1 MAKNPDH
8 PKKPAKAPKSKAPNS
23 KASRPDV
30 QPIGPALAELLNP
43 AINRGDAGLGSGTG
57 LKLPPDNSWDRRAGG
72 EAAAH
77 RARASTRGTSADV
90 AKRDASVGG
99 STSRGAPPPNPP
111 IKSGAGSPP
120 QAGEGSRRLANRDDA
135 SFSPP
140 PVRRSPWAK
149 ADGGEGSGVGGGA
162 ANTSGSEFAEGG
174 AAGPSSSEVAETP
187 PTPDPSPPLR
197 GGRGEES
204 LDESRPGFSESPQRE
219 FAPANYGTAATIPT
233 LDPELAKQL
242 GFTTEEEDAAA
253 MARPPRNKMEAL
265 GVAATA
271 DALDALIRDGRPEFK
286 GEDGQIKI
294 WTPHRPPRPE
304 KSEGG
309 QPFVI
314 KSEYEPKGDQPTAI
328 RELVEGIGRL
338 DRTQVLL
345 GVTGSGKTYT
355 MAKVIEATQ
364 RPAIILAPNKTLA
377 AQLYGE
383 FKSFFPDNAVEYFVS
398 YYDYYQPEAYVPRT
412 DTYIEKDS
420 SINEQIDRMRHSAT
434 RALLE
439 RDDVIIVASVSCIY
453 GIGSVETYTAM
464 TFALKKGERIDQ
476 RQLIA
481 DLVALQYKR
490 TQADFTRGTFR
501 VRGDVIDIFPAH
513 YEDRAWRVNLFGDTV
528 ENIEEFDPL
537 TGHKQDE
544 LEFIKIYANSH
555 YVTPRPTLVQ
565 AIKSIKSELKMRLDQ
580 LNNQGRLLEAQRL
593 EQRTTFDLEMMEATG
608 SCAGIENYSR
618 YLTGRRPG
626 EPPPTLFEYVPDNA
640 LVFADESHVTVPQIG
655 GMFKGDFRRKATLA
669 EYGFRLPSCMDNR
682 PLRFE
687 EWDMMRPQS
696 VAVSATPSAW
706 ELNESGGVF
715 VEQVIRPTGLIDPP
729 VNIRPARTQ
738 VDDLVGE
745 VRATAQAGYRSLVTV
760 LTKRM
765 AEDLTEY
772 LHEQGIRVRYMHS
785 DIDTIERI
793 EIIRDLRLGAFDAL
807 VGINLLREG
816 LDIPE
821 CALVAILDADKEGFL
836 RSETSLIQTI
846 GRAARNVDGKVI
858 LYADQITGSMQRAI
872 AETDRRREKQVEY
885 NTANGITPESI
896 KKSIGDIMNSVY
908 ERDHVLV
915 EIGDGGM
922 ADDVISI
929 GHNFETV
936 LADLETRM
944 REAAADLNFEEAAR
958 LRDEVKRLRA
968 TELAVVDDPTAKQ
981 RTVQGRAGAYAG
993 AKKYGESANLPAS
1006 SLKKR
1011 GGGAM
1016 RAGASSP
1023 SPRPSRGEGRS
1034 AGGASAASKIH
1045 KPHLDEMHGPESLP
1059 YRPGRTRKPAPD
1071 EQGPSTGS
1079 KIFQP
1084 TDSRQSGPEF
1094 GPAPRS
1100 TGGAPGHR
1108 GGWKKR

>member
-1 MAKNPDH
+1 MAKTPDTT
-8 PKKPAKAPKSKAPNS
+8 KKPGKQPAKSPKSKAPKSKAH
-23 KASRPDV
+23 RPDV
-30 QPIGPALAELLNP
+30 QPIAPALAELLNP
-43 AINRGDAGLGSGTG
+43 AINRGESGIGSSTG
-57 LKLPPDNSWDRRAGG
+57 LQPPPDNSRDRRSGG

-77 RARASTRGTSADV
+77 RARASTPKSFPQSGQNASDPYPTPLRPNPQPVGARSRSTTDDTARGS
-90 AKRDASVGG
+90 
-99 STSRGAPPPNPP
+99 PPPTALRA
-111 IKSGAGSPP
+111 SEARLDP
-120 QAGEGSRRLANRDDA
+120 QAGEGQ
-135 SFSPP
+135 
-140 PVRRSPWAK
+140 
-149 ADGGEGSGVGGGA
+149 GGGA
-162 ANTSGSEFAEGG
+162 SREGLSEA
-174 AAGPSSSEVAETP
+174 
-187 PTPDPSPPLR
+187 
-197 GGRGEES
+197 
-204 LDESRPGFSESPQRE
+204 PQ
-219 FAPANYGTAATIPT
+219 ANYGTSATIPT
-233 LDPELAKQL
+233 LDPELARQL
-242 GFTTEEEDAAA
+242 GLPTAEDDDEAL
-253 MARPPRNKMEAL
+253 ARPPRSKMESL
-265 GVAATA
+265 GIKATA
-271 DALDALIRDGRPEFK
+271 DALESLIREGRPEFRK
-286 GEDGQIKI
+286 DDGSTKV

-309 QPFVI
+309 VQFVI
-314 KSEYEPKGDQPTAI
+314 KSAYEPKGDQPQAI
-328 RELVEGIGRL
+328 AELVEGINRN
-338 DRTQVLL
+338 DRSQVLL

-490 TQADFTRGTFR
+490 TQHDFTRGTFR

-513 YEDRAWRVNLFGDTV
+513 YEDRAWRVNLFGDSV

-544 LEFIKIYANSH
+544 LEFIKVYANSH

-565 AIKSIKSELKMRLDQ
+565 AIKSIKHELKVRLDQ
-580 LNNQGRLLEAQRL
+580 LHDQGRLLEAQRL
-593 EQRTTFDLEMMEATG
+593 EQRTTFDIEMMEATG

-618 YLTGRRPG
+618 YLTGRLPG

-655 GMFKGDFRRKATLA
+655 GMFRGDFRRKATLA

-687 EWDMMRPQS
+687 EWDMMRPQT
-696 VAVSATPSAW
+696 VAVSATPAAW

-729 VNIRPARTQ
+729 VDIRPARTQ
-738 VDDLVGE
+738 VDDLLGE
-745 VRATAQAGYRSLVTV
+745 VRATAAAGYRSLITV

-858 LYADQITGSMQRAI
+858 LYADQVTGSMERAM
-872 AETDRRREKQVEY
+872 AETSRRREKQMEY
-885 NTANGITPESI
+885 NAAHGITPESV
-896 KKSIGDIMNSVY
+896 KKSIGDILNSVY
-908 ERDHVLV
+908 ERDHVLI
-915 EIGDGGM
+915 ETGGGT
-922 ADDVISI
+922 ATEDAISI
-929 GHNFETV
+929 GHNFEAV

-981 RTVQGRAGAYAG
+981 RTVQGKAGSYAG
-993 AKKYGESANLPAS
+993 AKKYGDAANLPTTA
-1006 SLKKR
+1006 LKGRGMR
-1011 GGGAM
+1011 GGAS
-1016 RAGASSP
+1016 SSP
-1023 SPRPSRGEGRS
+1023 SPGGGGSRGAAARGGVKSGDPLLPSLDEITGGSSRS
-1034 AGGASAASKIH
+1034 SSKVH

-1059 YRPGRTRKPAPD
+1059 YRPNRALPSKPFGA
-1071 EQGPSTGS
+1071 TS
-1079 KIFQP
+1079 KIIQP
-1084 TDSRQSGPEF
+1084 ENSRDSGPEF

-1100 TGGAPGHR
+1100 TGGQPGKR